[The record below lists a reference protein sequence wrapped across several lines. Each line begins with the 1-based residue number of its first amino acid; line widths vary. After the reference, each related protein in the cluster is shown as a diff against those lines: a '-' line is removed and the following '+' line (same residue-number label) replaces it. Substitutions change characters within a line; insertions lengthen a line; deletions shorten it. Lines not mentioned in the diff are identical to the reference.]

1 MSKLGK
7 VMKTNKFKWIISIV
21 LIAILGL
28 AVLGLVARM
37 NRNET
42 VKTVDNFSYS
52 IGRLDDEDGKTLLK
66 DGNKLDNTGIYTGN
80 YIPYN
85 NLVIELGDNAKV
97 RYCVNFYDEDFQFL
111 GVSSFVTADYST
123 DIIPVAIDADDIKY
137 VRLEVV
143 PTADKDGKV
152 SLFEVTKY
160 ANMLTVRY
168 SN

>member
-52 IGRLDDEDGKTLLK
+52 IGTFDEIAAYTQKIK
-66 DGNKLDNTGIYTGN
+66 EKL
-80 YIPYN
+80 
-85 NLVIELGDNAKV
+85 
-97 RYCVNFYDEDFQFL
+97 
-111 GVSSFVTADYST
+111 
-123 DIIPVAIDADDIKY
+123 
-137 VRLEVV
+137 
-143 PTADKDGKV
+143 
-152 SLFEVTKY
+152 
-160 ANMLTVRY
+160 
-168 SN
+168 